1 MMFSTHI
8 LAGGTLGLLANFF
21 APQLVPFAVLG
32 GMIGGFLPDVDM
44 FAEHRKT
51 GHRPFQYLILTA
63 LLFAAA
69 YIQTSSVLIFA
80 SFLFASMT
88 LHGFMEI
95 YSNGKTMR
103 PTEEKDDRAVYNHIT
118 GNWIEPRRW
127 VLCSSKEDLALML
140 VVAAPLLHSGIFFVP
155 ALAVTAWGVLYYFI
169 SDRVLRMMA
178 GYDRFSE
185 YFQHLIGLGPE
196 VSSK

>member
-8 LAGGTLGLLANFF
+8 LAGGTLGLIATFF
-21 APQLVPFAVLG
+21 APQLVPLAVLG

-51 GHRPFQYLILTA
+51 GHRPFQYLILTT
-63 LLFAAA
+63 LLLAAA
-69 YIQTSSVLIFA
+69 YIQTTQALIFA

-103 PTEEKDDRAVYNHIT
+103 PQEETDDRAVYNHLK
-118 GNWIEPRRW
+118 GEWIEPKRW
-127 VLCSSKEDLALML
+127 VLCSSKEDLAIML
-140 VVAAPLLHSGIFFVP
+140 LVAAPLLYSKF
-155 ALAVTAWGVLYYFI
+155 L
-169 SDRVLRMMA
+169 
-178 GYDRFSE
+178 FSRRSLSPRGE
-185 YFQHLIGLGPE
+185 
-196 VSSK
+196 SSTT